1 MSPRAL
7 VIFDLDGTILDTLPD
22 LGEAVNY
29 ALRRRGLPEHTL
41 SEYRDMVGE
50 GIRKL
55 CARALG
61 GEDDPRLGE
70 SLKDFKSYYV
80 SHIDV
85 HTRPYEGM
93 PELIEDLQKAGAA
106 VAVASNKFRSGAVSL
121 CRRFYPSIP
130 SEWVMGDEAGL
141 RLKPAPDMLEALSK
155 MFPSG
160 TPVVMVGDAWTDIE
174 AGKAFGCKT
183 LGVSWGYR
191 YTEALYRAGADEVV
205 DTVGQLEQRL
215 KQFLNP
221 AS

>member
-1 MSPRAL
+1 MNPRGL

-29 ALRRRGLPEHTL
+29 ALRRRGLPEHRL
-41 SEYRDMVGE
+41 SEYRGMVGA

-55 CARALG
+55 CALALG
-61 GEDDPRLGE
+61 GDDSHLTE
-70 SLKDFKSYYV
+70 SLKDFKEYYV

-93 PELIEDLQKAGAA
+93 PALIANLQKAGLA
-106 VAVASNKFRSGAVSL
+106 VAVASNKFREGALRL
-121 CRRFYPSIP
+121 CSRFYPGIP
-130 SEWVMGDEAGL
+130 SEWVLGDEAGL
-141 RLKPAPDMLEALSK
+141 RLKPEPDMVKALADL
-155 MFPSG
+155 FPPD

-183 LGVSWGYR
+183 IGVSWGYR
-191 YTEALYRAGADEVV
+191 YTEALYQAGADAVV
-205 DTVGQLEQRL
+205 DTVEQLADQL

-221 AS
+221 AA